1 MKYSSNF
8 EGAVVEYEPW
18 AVMSAAHA
26 IFQLFNVMCFK
37 AMEIYDYENYRNIV

>member
-18 AVMSAAHA
+18 AEMPVALN
-26 IFQLFNVMCFK
+26 IFLLDTVRKCISK
-37 AMEIYDYENYRNIV
+37 CGGIK